1 MAKPGGTVSYGR
13 WGVSYGAGPVAGY
26 VGWSPFM
33 LLAAL
38 LLEEAVLCWG
48 TEPGSQRAE
57 PGSQGTVG

>member
-1 MAKPGGTVSYGR
+1 MKAGGQGLGGLSVVG
-13 WGVSYGAGPVAGY
+13 GGEKGGY
-26 VGWSPFM
+26 LECSPSM

-38 LLEEAVLCWG
+38 MLEEAMLCWG